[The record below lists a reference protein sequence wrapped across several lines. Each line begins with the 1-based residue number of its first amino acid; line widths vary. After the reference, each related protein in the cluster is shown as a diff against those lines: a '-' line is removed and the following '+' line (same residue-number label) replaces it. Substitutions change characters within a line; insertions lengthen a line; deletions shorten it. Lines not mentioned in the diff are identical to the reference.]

1 MKHGALWTVAWIAYW
16 LAVGWWHGDGSE
28 GGW

>member
-1 MKHGALWTVAWIAYW
+1 MIDGTLWTVAWIAYW
-16 LAVGWWHGDGSE
+16 LLIGWWYGDGSE